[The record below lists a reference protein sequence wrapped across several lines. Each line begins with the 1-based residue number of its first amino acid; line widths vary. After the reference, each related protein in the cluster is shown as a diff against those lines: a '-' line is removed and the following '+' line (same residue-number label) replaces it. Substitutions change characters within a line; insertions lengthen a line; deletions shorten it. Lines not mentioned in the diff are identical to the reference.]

1 MGLRSTQESMEKR
14 RLSSI
19 VLAAGK
25 GTRMKSKI
33 PKVLH
38 PVAGRP
44 MILHIIEQLK
54 KSQMSEVRLV
64 VGHGVESLEA
74 AVHSEGVICFKQ
86 LQQKGTADAVKSA
99 QPDTLQG
106 DVLIVNGDHPLIT
119 SEDILEFTEAFRREG
134 ADLAVVT
141 VELNSPGAFGRVV
154 RRGSQV
160 KAIVEAKDASPET
173 LKITEINTGIY
184 MVKAEVLSSLISRI
198 ENKNAQGEF
207 YLTDLIELANVE
219 GKNVMA
225 IQGRRRVARGVN
237 SQLDL
242 VKASRSLYRRKAL
255 ELLESG
261 VTLVDPLNTYI
272 ESTVKVGP
280 STVIQP
286 GVHLRGKTQIGEMCV
301 IEPHVYIYNSQVGD
315 GAYIRAG
322 SYLEEAQL
330 EKMTTVGPYARL
342 RPATILRE
350 GAHVGNFVEMK
361 KVDFG
366 KGSKAGHLTY
376 LGDAEVGEGVNIG
389 CGTITCNYAPD
400 RKKYKTVIG
409 KDVFV
414 GSDTQFIA
422 PVKVE
427 EGAIIAS
434 GSTITKDVPSK
445 SLAVARGRQRNIE
458 GYVDRLQDE
467 KDKKG
472 K

>member
-1 MGLRSTQESMEKR
+1 MEKR

-25 GTRMKSKI
+25 GTRMKSQI

-54 KSQMSEVRLV
+54 KSQMGEIRLV
-64 VGHGVESLEA
+64 VGHGAETLEA
-74 AVHSEGVICFKQ
+74 AVKSEGVICFKQ

-99 QPDTLQG
+99 QPENLEG
-106 DVLIVNGDHPLIT
+106 DVLIVNGDHPLMT
-119 SEDILEFTEAFRREG
+119 SEDIQGFVEAFRHEG

-141 VELNSPGAFGRVV
+141 VELDQPGAFGRVV

-173 LKITEINTGIY
+173 LQITEINTGIY
-184 MVKAEVLSSLISRI
+184 IVKAEVLSSLIDRI
-198 ENKNAQGEF
+198 ENKNAQEEF
-207 YLTDLIELANVE
+207 YLTDLVELANVE
-219 GKNVMA
+219 GKNVVA
-225 IQGRRRVARGVN
+225 IKGHRRVARGVN

-242 VKASRSLYRRKAL
+242 VKATRSLYKRKAL
-255 ELLESG
+255 ELLEAG
-261 VTLVDPLNTYI
+261 VTIVDPLNTYI
-272 ESTVKVGP
+272 ESTVSVGS

-301 IEPHVYIYNSQVGD
+301 IEPNVYISKSEVGD
-315 GAYIRAG
+315 GSHIRAG
-322 SYLEEAQL
+322 SYLEEAHL
-330 EKMTTVGPYARL
+330 EKLTTVGPYARL
-342 RPATILRE
+342 RPSTILRE

-409 KDVFV
+409 KGVFV
-414 GSDTQFIA
+414 GSDTQFVA

-445 SLAVARGRQRNIE
+445 ALAVARGRQKNIE
-458 GYVDRLQDE
+458 DYVNRLQ
-467 KDKKG
+467 DKKG